1 MAKQELLGEVK
12 KLIAIGKEKGFLTY
26 DELNSTLPAEVVS
39 SEQFGSIMTMFGE
52 MDIEIVDAPEG
63 ERIKKAR
70 DAEELS
76 DDAEGADSGSGAGD
90 ENEKEEKDEKDEKE
104 IDLTPGALSRT
115 DDPVRLYLKEMGSV
129 ALLSREG
136 EIEIAKRIEEGKN
149 NIASVIYGMPMT
161 IEFVLALRDQLKN
174 GTIDVREIVPIVE
187 TEEEIEEEQ
196 IQRDYEELRVKTLEG
211 LNSVRKISTSLK
223 SLYEVARTANSDPA
237 KQKKI
242 KKQIDTIRDQV
253 VEKME
258 SVNLHGVLKDRM
270 VQRVRE
276 LAIQIRT
283 AEREIVSCQRRLGIS
298 GEAGAE
304 ALKKLCRDRKDFL
317 AVKRKTSCTEEALE
331 DIKNVYQAAKGRIR
345 TLETEEAL
353 VSAEEIKDA
362 VKHLDVA
369 EEKVKRGK
377 AELVE
382 ANLRLVVSIAKKYTN
397 RGLQFLDLIQEGNI
411 GLMKAVDKFEY
422 KRGYKFST
430 YATWWIRQAITRAI
444 ADQARTIRIPVHM
457 IETINKL
464 IRTSRHLVQKLGRE
478 PTPEEIADR
487 MDLPLDKVWKI
498 LKIAREPISL
508 ETPIGEEEDSHLG
521 DFIEDKKAVSP
532 LEAAIRYDL
541 QRQINSALETLTPR
555 EEKVLRKRFGIGEAT
570 DHTLEEVGQDFEVT
584 RERIRQIEAKA
595 LRKLRHPSRS
605 KKLRSFVETL

>member
-1 MAKQELLGEVK
+1 MPKQELLGEVK
-12 KLIAIGKEKGFLTY
+12 KLINLGKEKGFLTY
-26 DELNSTLPAEVVS
+26 DDLNSTLPADVVS
-39 SEQFGSIMTMFGE
+39 SDQFSTIMTMFGE
-52 MDIEIVDAPEG
+52 MDIEIVESADTERAPKAAEG
-63 ERIKKAR
+63 EEAI
-70 DAEELS
+70 EESEES
-76 DDAEGADSGSGAGD
+76 DSSE
-90 ENEKEEKDEKDEKE
+90 ENEKE

-136 EIEIAKRIEEGKN
+136 EIEIAKRIEEGKKD
-149 NIASVIYGMPMT
+149 IATVVYGLPMT
-161 IEFVLALRDQLKN
+161 LEFVLNLRDQLKN
-174 GTIDVREIVPIVE
+174 GKIDVREIVPVVE
-187 TEEEIEEEQ
+187 TEEDFEEEAVEK
-196 IQRDYEELRVKTLEG
+196 DYEELRVKTLDS
-211 LNSVRKISTSLK
+211 LNAVRKVSASLK
-223 SLYEVARTANSDPA
+223 DLYDKARHVGADPE
-237 KQKKI
+237 KQKKLR
-242 KKQIDTIRDQV
+242 KQIDTVRSQV
-253 VEKME
+253 VDKME

-270 VQRVRE
+270 TQRVRD
-276 LAIQIRT
+276 LNLLFRQS
-283 AEREIVSCQRRLGIS
+283 EREVTSCQRRLGVG

-304 ALKKLCRDRKDFL
+304 LLRKLCRTHKDVL
-317 AVKRKTSCTEEALE
+317 AVKRRTGLSEEVLQ
-331 DIKNVYQAAKGRIR
+331 DIKKHYQAAKGRIR
-345 TLETEEAL
+345 QLEEEEAL
-353 VSAEEIKDA
+353 ISAEEIKDA

-478 PTPEEIADR
+478 PTPEEIAER
-487 MDLPLDKVWKI
+487 MDLPLDKVRKI

-541 QRQINSALETLTPR
+541 QRQINGALETLTPR

-605 KKLRSFVETL
+605 KKLRSFVESL

>member
-1 MAKQELLGEVK
+1 MAKQELLVEVK
-12 KLIAIGKEKGFLTY
+12 KLISIGKEKGFLTY

-63 ERIKKAR
+63 ERTQKPRNAAEQE
-70 DAEELS
+70 DAGEE
-76 DDAEGADSGSGAGD
+76 ADETDAGD
-90 ENEKEEKDEKDEKE
+90 ENEKE

-136 EIEIAKRIEEGKN
+136 EIEIAKRIEEGKRD
-149 NIASVIYGMPMT
+149 IAFVIYGMPMT
-161 IEFVLALRDQLKN
+161 IEFILSLRDQLKN
-174 GTIDVREIVPIVE
+174 GKIDVREIVPIQE
-187 TEEEIEEEQ
+187 TEEDFEEEEVE
-196 IQRDYEELRVKTLEG
+196 RDYEELRLKTLEG
-211 LNSVRKISTSLK
+211 LNIVRKVSTSLK
-223 SLYEVARTANSDPA
+223 GLYEKARQAAKDPA
-237 KQKKI
+237 KLKKI
-242 KKQIDTIRDQV
+242 KKQIDGIREQV
-253 VEKME
+253 VDKME
-258 SVNLHGVLKDRM
+258 AVNLHGVLKDRM

-276 LAIQIRT
+276 MAIQIRT
-283 AEREIVSCQRRLGIS
+283 AEREIVSCQRRLGVG

-304 ALKKLCRDRKDFL
+304 LLRKLCREKKDFQ
-317 AVKRKTSCTEEALE
+317 AVKRKTGVSEDTLL
-331 DIKNVYQAAKGRIR
+331 DIKKLYQAAKSRIR
-345 TLETEEAL
+345 QLETEEAF
-353 VSAEEIKDA
+353 VSGEEIKDA

-478 PTPEEIADR
+478 PTPEEIAER
-487 MDLPLDKVWKI
+487 MDLPLDKVRKI

-521 DFIEDKKAVSP
+521 DFIEDKKAISP

-605 KKLRSFVETL
+605 KKLRSFVESL